1 MKKGFE
7 ECISKDKDAAPGV
20 VVGAGFGKV
29 ENVEVDDV
37 EYINAVCAVMKEY
50 GYTSYE
56 EAIAKI
62 KLDMAKAYAVEATK
76 DFAKMDGIKS
86 TPVEIETN
94 WIGEAAKATGNFLFR
109 VGKRLGGRALED
121 IKSITKIPA
130 TIKELP
136 NNAYTML
143 QFIGKNGIT
152 GVATIVYEDIEGELR
167 NVYDTICEGT
177 ADEIADVVGDM
188 IYTTAGYII
197 PTNKMG
203 KVSKATRATSAAK
216 VVGKVEDISDFS
228 KDVKNASAFAQTAQ
242 NAAQKINRFS
252 DVVETSQNL
261 QEYADRME
269 SESGSYSLLPG
280 EGEIGTYRDLLDAGE
295 VGDNIT
301 PHHMPSA
308 EYMAQ
313 HGVGKK
319 DGLCMNMEM
328 PSPGTGGRHRL
339 TDTYG
344 RNMTDAE
351 KAYYYSLSPRD
362 ALAYDIANMRQIY
375 QSQGLYSEIRPK
387 LQEYI
392 KQYKELMPEL
402 FDK

>member
-1 MKKGFE
+1 MTDVGDDYIGGL
-7 ECISKDKDAAPGV
+7 ISDGIEQVTGQSNILIDQMTGLLVGHVHGKLHGDLTPTHVSSQVVDIDTPNGSRVAAN
-20 VVGAGFGKV
+20 A
-29 ENVEVDDV
+29 VDDV
-37 EYINAVCAVMKEY
+37 N
-50 GYTSYE
+50 
-56 EAIAKI
+56 I
-62 KLDMAKAYAVEATK
+62 KQMVPDVEVSGVDLPNGK
-76 DFAKMDGIKS
+76 VDVK
-86 TPVEIETN
+86 PEIE
-94 WIGEAAKATGNFLFR
+94 
-109 VGKRLGGRALED
+109 
-121 IKSITKIPA
+121 S
-130 TIKELP
+130 
-136 NNAYTML
+136 
-143 QFIGKNGIT
+143 
-152 GVATIVYEDIEGELR
+152 
-167 NVYDTICEGT
+167 GT
-177 ADEIADVVGDM
+177 
-188 IYTTAGYII
+188 
-197 PTNKMG
+197 
-203 KVSKATRATSAAK
+203 S
-216 VVGKVEDISDFS
+216 
-228 KDVKNASAFAQTAQ
+228 
-242 NAAQKINRFS
+242 
-252 DVVETSQNL
+252 
-261 QEYADRME
+261 
-269 SESGSYSLLPG
+269 SYSLLPG

-308 EYMAQ
+308 EYMSQ
-313 HGVGKK
+313 YGVGKK